1 MSIFA
6 PPFLAHGC
14 VVIAELEKMA
24 GDRQSAWN
32 LREIPNVWNVR
43 VSTYLIKVRGLKA
56 MILLMVFH
64 QECVR
69 PLVPVKDDRKILYFQ
84 GIDILC
90 TVETAVLQLWLEMFR
105 SLMVELVIALTTNAL
120 RCYSSFK
127 R

>member
-6 PPFLAHGC
+6 PPFLAYGC

-24 GDRQSAWN
+24 GDRQGAWN

-43 VSTYLIKVRGLKA
+43 VSTYLIKVRGLKT
-56 MILLMVFH
+56 MNLLMVFY
-64 QECVR
+64 QECVGL
-69 PLVPVKDDRKILYFQ
+69 LVLVKDDREILCFQ
-84 GIDILC
+84 SIDILC
-90 TVETAVLQLWLEMFR
+90 KVETVVLQLWLEMFR
-105 SLMVELVIALTTNAL
+105 SLMVELVIALPTNAL